1 MDSGSVLEIMLVG
14 SDGGLAIFC
23 KRKGDLRMP
32 PSEVLASKMW

>member
-14 SDGGLAIFC
+14 SDGGLAVLC

-32 PSEVLASKMW
+32 SSELLASKTW